1 MWINAKLLEIQKEQV
16 RVDKDGKNPHYKSNY
31 VTLDNLLSV
40 ILPIA
45 SDKWLVITHYI
56 HDRKLITNVGDTES
70 GEVIISS
77 FPLTQDDP
85 QKLWSAITYAK
96 RYNIGAV
103 FNVITELDDDG
114 NYAKENPIDKI
125 IGKMY
130 KVQSMEELKKLF
142 LDWMKL
148 NPDTVELK
156 RLETVK
162 DQMKSQF
169 V

>member
-1 MWINAKLLEIQKEQV
+1 MSEKIYVWSGKTITTKYGDMLWISFNRTDLQKMMDNLNEKDWINLNVAP
-16 RVDKDGKNPHYKSNY
+16 RKDVGKY
-31 VTLDNLLSV
+31 
-40 ILPIA
+40 
-45 SDKWLVITHYI
+45 
-56 HDRKLITNVGDTES
+56 
-70 GEVIISS
+70 GE
-77 FPLTQDDP
+77 TQ
-85 QKLWSAITYAK
+85 
-96 RYNIGAV
+96 
-103 FNVITELDDDG
+103 
-114 NYAKENPIDKI
+114 IDKI
-125 IGKMY
+125 VNKMY

>member
-1 MWINAKLLEIQKEQV
+1 
-16 RVDKDGKNPHYKSNY
+16 
-31 VTLDNLLSV
+31 
-40 ILPIA
+40 
-45 SDKWLVITHYI
+45 
-56 HDRKLITNVGDTES
+56 
-70 GEVIISS
+70 
-77 FPLTQDDP
+77 
-85 QKLWSAITYAK
+85 
-96 RYNIGAV
+96 
-103 FNVITELDDDG
+103 
-114 NYAKENPIDKI
+114 
-125 IGKMY
+125 MY